1 MEVYLVQHGEAKP
14 ESEDPERPLTAR
26 GRSEAESVARNA
38 AASGIQVTR
47 ILHSGKT
54 RARQTAE
61 ILADHLAPAEG
72 VSEHKG
78 LSPLDDPRE
87 VKLLVEQ
94 VERPVMLVGHLPHL
108 SKLAA
113 TLITGDTEKEV
124 VRFRMAGIVCLGLSD
139 AGWAVNWILT
149 PEIAGV

>member
-14 ESEDPERPLTAR
+14 ESEDPERPLTAT
-26 GRSEAESVARNA
+26 GRAEAESVAGHA
-38 AASGIQVTR
+38 AASGIQVAR
-47 ILHSGKT
+47 ILHSGKL

-61 ILADHLAPAEG
+61 ILAGHLTPTEG
-72 VSEHKG
+72 LSEHQG

-87 VKLLVEQ
+87 AKLLVEQ
-94 VERPVMLVGHLPHL
+94 AERPVMLVGHLPHL
-108 SKLAA
+108 SRLAA
-113 TLITGDTEKEV
+113 ALISGDPENEV
-124 VRFRMAGIVCLGLSD
+124 IRFRMAGVVCLGLSD

>member
-26 GRSEAESVARNA
+26 GRSEAESVARHA
-38 AASGIQVTR
+38 AASGIQVAR
-47 ILHSGKT
+47 ILHSGKL

-61 ILADHLAPAEG
+61 IFAGHLAPAEG

-78 LSPLDDPRE
+78 LGSLDDPQE
-87 VKLLVEQ
+87 AKLLVEQ
-94 VERPVMLVGHLPHL
+94 AERPVMLVGHLPHL
-108 SKLAA
+108 SRLAA
-113 TLITGDTEKEV
+113 ALIAGDTEIEV
-124 VRFRMAGIVCLGLSD
+124 VRFKMAGVVCLGFSD
-139 AGWAVNWILT
+139 AGWAVNWALT